1 MYIVTKITSDIRK
14 EVKIEMDTY
23 CVQSNVIRGLSKEQY
38 DLLREMCRYS
48 NNLYNV
54 ALYNIRQHYFN
65 TKQFLTYESNYHE
78 CKTNEN
84 YSLLQA
90 GISQQ
95 IMKVVDRNFKSFF
108 NLLKKCKLGDYRYHD
123 VNIPHYRPKGG
134 MFNLIMSTNAFAIK
148 GGYLYVGMSR
158 TFRTLH
164 ESVKEIAIP
173 FPARLSG
180 KIIKEVRIL
189 PCNNGHYFKIQ
200 YVYEA
205 EQESVNADK
214 NNMLS
219 IDLGVDN
226 LATCVSTVGTP
237 FIIDGRKLKSINHRW
252 NKETA
257 RLRSISMKQGLKTT
271 ARIQRNTT
279 KRNNQVND
287 AIKKSA
293 RYIANYCIENNIG
306 TLVVGYNA
314 DFKRNSNLGK
324 TNNQNFVQ
332 IPLGNL
338 RQQLEFLCWKYE
350 IEYNEQEESYTSKS
364 SFLDK
369 DVLPEYKPEQ
379 PYIGVFSGKRIRRG
393 LYQSKNGTILNA
405 DVNGAAN
412 ILRKCKQNVNFDRLC
427 TGLLASPKRI
437 RLS

>member
-1 MYIVTKITSDIRK
+1 MG
-14 EVKIEMDTY
+14 TY

-95 IMKVVDRNFKSFF
+95 IMKVVDRGFKSFF

-134 MFNLIMSTNAFAIK
+134 MFNLIMSTNAFTLK
-148 GGYLYVGMSR
+148 DDYLYVGMSR

-164 ESVKEIAIP
+164 ESAKEIAIP
-173 FPARLSG
+173 FPARLSD
-180 KIIKEVRIL
+180 KVIKEVRIL
-189 PCNNGHYFKIQ
+189 PCNNGCYFKIQ

-226 LATCVSTVGTP
+226 LVTCVSTIGTP
-237 FIIDGRKLKSINHRW
+237 FIIDGRRLKSINHQW

-257 RLRSISMKQGLKTT
+257 KLRSISMKQGLKTT

-306 TLVVGYNA
+306 TLVIGYNA

-338 RQQLEFLCWKYE
+338 RQQLDFLCWKYG
-350 IEYNEQEESYTSKS
+350 IEYIEQEESYTSKS

-379 PYIGVFSGKRIRRG
+379 PYIGVFSGKRIKRG

-427 TGLLASPKRI
+427 KGLLASPKRI